1 MLLLLSTPE
10 YNNLQSNITKVRV
23 HLRNGIAE
31 IFDQH
36 QDLMGKV
43 ENNLIEIE
51 TNFENK
57 LEKSLFVLQ
66 DAVFIVSN
74 KGLDRNSENT
84 ETGVYIYAKKAA
96 KVGKNIPTDDLAE
109 QYERK
114 KILLDAELEIVN
126 NIEKTTDSTKKV
138 ISSRVLLLQEEVEF
152 LRKALIIAKELK
164 V

>member
-1 MLLLLSTPE
+1 MLLLLATPE
-10 YNNLQSNITKVRV
+10 YNNLQSNISKVRV
-23 HLRNGIAE
+23 HLRNGVAE

-57 LEKSLFVLQ
+57 MEKSLFVLQ

-74 KGLDRNSENT
+74 KGLDGNAETN

-96 KVGKNIPTDDLAE
+96 KVGKNIPTEELSE
-109 QYERK
+109 QYDTK
-114 KILLDAELEIVN
+114 KTLLDAELEKLN
-126 NIEKTTDSTKKV
+126 EKGSDTLNKV
-138 ISSRVLLLQEEVEF
+138 ITSKVLLLQEEVEF
-152 LRKALIIAKELK
+152 LRKALVIAKDLK

>member
-1 MLLLLSTPE
+1 MLLLLATPE

-23 HLRNGIAE
+23 HLRNGVAE

-74 KGLDRNSENT
+74 KGLDGNSETN

-96 KVGKNIPTDDLAE
+96 KVGKNIPTDELSE
-109 QYERK
+109 QYDTK
-114 KILLDAELEIVN
+114 KVLLDAELEKLN
-126 NIEKTTDSTKKV
+126 EKKSDSLNKV
-138 ISSRVLLLQEEVEF
+138 VTSKVLLLQDEVEF
-152 LRKALIIAKELK
+152 LRKAIVIAKDLK